1 MLEMTQ
7 AGREMTD
14 RELKTNPAAEIRN
27 RDIQW
32 EIFRL

>member
-14 RELKTNPAAEIRN
+14 EELKTNPAVE
-27 RDIQW
+27 QEW
-32 EIFRL
+32 IFSGNTHF